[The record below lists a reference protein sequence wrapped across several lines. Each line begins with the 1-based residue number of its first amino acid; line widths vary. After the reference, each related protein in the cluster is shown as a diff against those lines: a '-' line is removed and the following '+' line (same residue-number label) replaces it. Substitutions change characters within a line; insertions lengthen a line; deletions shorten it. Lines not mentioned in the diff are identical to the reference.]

1 MNLVR
6 WTVAAVMFGASA
18 SSLAQAGTHAGKS
31 ASRHARHHHQAA
43 APAPVGHAGTGAAV
57 APRDGASADGAN
69 GAGRNRAPNGTD
81 APAHKG
87 ARAIPTLRDHPSFVT
102 RTNGAAAAGNGHA
115 GAGSPAQHGINP
127 DLIFVPPPGRN
138 ARFSGKPAASRKA
151 AAARPTGPTGYHP
164 ARPEGAMAAA
174 KNAIGVAMTAN
185 AGINPIGAD
194 RTSPRHAPVGEAGK
208 TNAIGAHIG
217 AQGLGAAAPGSMPK
231 AGTAVGPASTGHP
244 GSGPTAVA
252 ALSSHGGGISGT
264 GLHRPGIAP
273 AAIGGPAKLVAGIGG
288 TGMRSKR

>member
-1 MNLVR
+1 LSLIR
-6 WTVAAVMFGASA
+6 WAVAAIVFGA
-18 SSLAQAGTHAGKS
+18 LATSHAHARTHAGKN
-31 ASRHARHHHQAA
+31 ASRHGRHHHQAA
-43 APAPVGHAGTGAAV
+43 GPMPVSHAGTSPAAG
-57 APRDGASADGAN
+57 PRGGASADGAN
-69 GAGRNRAPNGTD
+69 GDGRNRAPNGTD

-115 GAGSPAQHGINP
+115 GAGSPAQHGVNP

-244 GSGPTAVA
+244 GGGPTAVA